1 MEPSM
6 HDPKVAALA
15 QLVRDAKRIA
25 FLGGA
30 GLSTESGIPDFR
42 SEDGIFRA
50 KQSYGAPPET
60 LLSRPFFDMRPAV
73 FFDYYRKFLLYPDAA
88 PNAAHRALAAL
99 EREREGRGRLTAVIT
114 QNIDGLHTA
123 AGSHTV
129 LELHGSVLRN
139 RCMRCNAFYSL
150 EALHGKMDA
159 AADGVPRCG
168 CGGII
173 KPEVVLYGENLD
185 ADVLSASVAHVSRA
199 DLLIIGGTSLAVYPA
214 AALSDYFRGSDIA
227 VINLSETQRETG
239 ASLTIRRPI
248 GQVLTELMEA
258 LGEPIEDVPAT
269 MKPTGETAR

>member
-1 MEPSM
+1 MEQHA
-6 HDPKVAALA
+6 HDPKIAALA
-15 QLVRDAKRIA
+15 ALVRKAKRIA

-42 SEDGIFRA
+42 SEDGIYKA
-50 KQSYGAPPET
+50 QVNYGASPEM
-60 LLSRPFFDMRPAV
+60 LLSRPFFDRRPAV
-73 FFDYYRKFLLYPDAA
+73 FFDYYRKFLLYPDAV

-99 EREREGRGRLTAVIT
+99 ETAREGRGRLTAVIT

-123 AGSHTV
+123 AGSKTV
-129 LELHGSVLRN
+129 LELHGSVHRN
-139 RCMRCNAFYSL
+139 RCMRCHAFYSL

-173 KPEVVLYGENLD
+173 KPDVVLYGENLD
-185 ADVLSASVAHVSRA
+185 GHVLQEALTHISCA

-214 AALSDYFRGSDIA
+214 AGLSDAFRGSDIA

-248 GQVLTELMEA
+248 GQVLTELMAA
-258 LGEPIEDVPAT
+258 LGEPID
-269 MKPTGETAR
+269 